1 MAINCFSIYKKITT
15 AAKTASLFFL
25 LTSINTLLI
34 AQSHT
39 HPGTPQNTTNQE
51 EPIPSLELNPTIEP
65 CGFQQVLKQ
74 LEQQYP
80 GYNAHF
86 DQSSQQK
93 LSSKSPSNRKI
104 TITDTTYSYDTIFHI
119 PVVFHILYSNNNE
132 NVHDSLILSQL
143 EVLNRDFNR
152 LNPDTTRTRNIFK
165 PIVGSARIQF
175 EFAATDPQGNA
186 TNGILR
192 KSTTVTQWGTFN
204 GQLNDN
210 MKFAASGG
218 SNAWDPARYLNVW
231 VCDMSFNN
239 LDGILGYAYP
249 PVNHPSWSSSL
260 WVADNRQGVVI
271 HYKVVGRN
279 NPRATGALANSNKG
293 RCAVH
298 EVGHYLGLRHIW
310 GDGSNCFA
318 TDFIDDTPK
327 QASRSNFNCSFTAN
341 TCMDSPKDFPDMVE
355 NYMDYSSETC
365 QNSFTKEQVLVMR
378 NSIVNYRKTISI
390 RTDILMKPRIFDT
403 IIYNETLIYSQPN
416 TKNIIV
422 EIPTEI
428 LKNNLSI
435 FVCNS
440 IGQYI
445 EENIAVV
452 KNETLINLTN
462 YSSGIYYVIIKSS
475 RSEIPWI
482 HRKII
487 FLH

>member
-1 MAINCFSIYKKITT
+1 MKKHYFLSIVFLALIT
-15 AAKTASLFFL
+15 
-25 LTSINTLLI
+25 LI
-34 AQSHT
+34 QAQSHT
-39 HPGTPQNTTNQE
+39 HSGTSQNSISQE

-104 TITDTTYSYDTIFHI
+104 TITDTTYTYDTIFHI
-119 PVVFHILYSNNNE
+119 PVVFHILFSNNNE

-175 EFAATDPQGNA
+175 EFATTDPQGNA

-192 KSTTVTQWGTFN
+192 KATTVTQWGSFN

-231 VCDMSFNN
+231 VCDMSYNN
-239 LDGILGYAYP
+239 IDGILGYAYP

-260 WVADNRQGVVI
+260 WVADNKQGVVI

-378 NSIVNYRKTISI
+378 NSILNFRKTISI
-390 RTDILMKPRIFDT
+390 RTDIITNARIFDT
-403 IIYNETLIYSQPN
+403 TYYDKIIVYTNPN
-416 TKNIIV
+416 SRNIIV
-422 EIPTEI
+422 ELPNDFAKNKVEISLYNAIGQKVGNTTPLSLNETHIPT
-428 LKNNLSI
+428 NNFSPGVYVAVLS
-435 FVCNS
+435 S
-440 IGQYI
+440 TDTHQP
-445 EENIAVV
+445 
-452 KNETLINLTN
+452 L
-462 YSSGIYYVIIKSS
+462 
-475 RSEIPWI
+475 
-482 HRKII
+482 RKIKI
-487 FLH
+487 LLP

>member
-1 MAINCFSIYKKITT
+1 MAIKCFSIYKKITT

-39 HPGTPQNTTNQE
+39 HLGTPQNTTNQE

-93 LSSKSPSNRKI
+93 LSPKTPSNRKI

-132 NVHDSLILSQL
+132 NVNDSLILSQL
-143 EVLNRDFNR
+143 AVLNLDFNR
-152 LNPDTTRTRNIFK
+152 LHSDTNRTRNIFK

-175 EFAATDPQGNA
+175 EFATADPQGKP

-192 KSTTVTQWGTFN
+192 KPTTVTQWGTFT
-204 GQLNDN
+204 GQLNDT
-210 MKFAASGG
+210 
-218 SNAWDPARYLNVW
+218 RYLNIW
-231 VCDMSFNN
+231 VCDMSYNN
-239 LDGILGYAYP
+239 ADGILGYAYP
-249 PVNHPSWSSSL
+249 PVNHPSWSSGL

-271 HYKVVGRN
+271 HYKVIGRN

-327 QASRSNFNCSFTAN
+327 QASRSNFNCSYTAN
-341 TCMDSPKDFPDMVE
+341 TCRDSPKDFPDMVE

-378 NSIVNYRKTISI
+378 NSIINFRKTISI
-390 RTDILMKPRIFDT
+390 RTDILTKPKIFDT

-445 EENIAVV
+445 EENVKVV
-452 KNETLINLTN
+452 KNETLIDLTN
-462 YSSGIYYVIIKSS
+462 YSSGIYYIIIKPSL
-475 RSEIPWI
+475 SEIPWI
-482 HRKII
+482 HGKII
-487 FLH
+487 YMH